1 MHKNHKTRLKYEL
14 KTLRRQKLVEKG
26 ALYMY
31 NIIYLSIHTNHN
43 SAGAHIIAPS
53 LGELI

>member
-1 MHKNHKTRLKYEL
+1 MHKNHNTRFKYEL